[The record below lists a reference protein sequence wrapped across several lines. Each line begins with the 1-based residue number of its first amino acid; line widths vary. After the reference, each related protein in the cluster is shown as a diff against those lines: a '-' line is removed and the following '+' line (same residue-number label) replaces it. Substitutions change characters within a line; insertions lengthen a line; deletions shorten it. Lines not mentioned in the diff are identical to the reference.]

1 MSPAP
6 GVTGMYEARQDGG
19 GDEWGDWDEAPDA
32 IANCAVGAVAI
43 LRTTRKGVTFG
54 HGKAGLKA
62 AKQQTPEL
70 GPVFD
75 GLVSLWEAEQ
85 DSVEV
90 LNDEPAVTCVVDQAR
105 GIFIIANERQFKNT
119 QTLGRHS
126 LITERPPPTLLA
138 SCLSDSRAG
147 VWR

>member
-1 MSPAP
+1 MPLP
-6 GVTGMYEARQDGG
+6 T
-19 GDEWGDWDEAPDA
+19 
-32 IANCAVGAVAI
+32 AVGAGAI
-43 LRTTRKGVTFG
+43 LQTTRKGVTFG

-70 GPVFD
+70 GPEFD
-75 GLVSLWEAEQ
+75 RLVSLWEA
-85 DSVEV
+85 
-90 LNDEPAVTCVVDQAR
+90 QAR

-126 LITERPPPTLLA
+126 LITGRPPPTLLA
-138 SCLSDSRAG
+138 SCLSDIRAG